1 MVVQLR
7 LVCVMRPAF
16 SSTKQAAAFALI
28 LLLVLLSPVLAGKKF
43 LPPREQSYAARGWGS
58 GPYPWIYN
66 QIFEETN
73 AIDIA
78 FMGSSHIIKAI
89 DTPYVQDALSKKLGR
104 QAVVRTIAWGGA
116 GYDGLFLIA
125 QDLLQHRKVRLLVFY
140 DEGAMGFRN
149 VAITSLFCFGDN
161 EASLG
166 GLPLA
171 DKAFF
176 YFASL
181 IGMPRNLLSLVRP
194 NIPAEIFPDRPGY
207 VEPQD
212 KAFADAPNRLGAVA
226 TRLGFRAN
234 PLLPD
239 APFTFFRPPAAKRV
253 QASIYKVS
261 DPSKKFEF
269 SNAPLPRWQVRFAR
283 QFANLAET
291 QQCKLIMLHIPVL
304 EEVRDGVIRE
314 RPLLPAFSG
323 ADLTL
328 VGIPPRQMFQGLTD
342 DDILKLFSD
351 IWHFNQNGMEF
362 FTPLVTPALLQ
373 LYDNPVN
380 H

>member
-1 MVVQLR
+1 M
-7 LVCVMRPAF
+7 MRPAF
-16 SSTKQAAAFALI
+16 SSTKQAAAFALL

-43 LPPREQSYAARGWGS
+43 LPPREQSYAVQGWGS
-58 GPYPWIYN
+58 GPYPWIYD
-66 QIFEETN
+66 QIFDETN

-78 FMGSSHIIKAI
+78 LMGSSHIIKAI
-89 DTPYVQDALSKKLGR
+89 DTPYVQAALSKKLGR

-116 GYDGLFLIA
+116 GYDGLFLITR
-125 QDLLQHRKVRLLVFY
+125 DLLEHRKVRLLVFY
-140 DEGAMGFRN
+140 DEGAEGSRN
-149 VAITSLFCFGDN
+149 VAITSLFRFGEN

-166 GLPLA
+166 GVPLA

-176 YFASL
+176 YFATL

-194 NIPAEIFPDRPGY
+194 NVPAEMFSDRPGFI
-207 VEPQD
+207 EPHD

-226 TRLGFRAN
+226 TRLGFKAN
-234 PLLPD
+234 PLLSD
-239 APFTFFRPPAAKRV
+239 APFVFYRPPATNRV

-261 DPSKKFEF
+261 HPSKNFEF
-269 SNAPLPRWQVRFAR
+269 SNAPLPLWQARFAR
-283 QFANLAET
+283 QFAELAET

-304 EEVRDGVIRE
+304 AEVRDSAIRE
-314 RPLLPAFSG
+314 RPLAPAFSG
-323 ADLTL
+323 ANLTL

-342 DDILKLFSD
+342 EEILKLFSD

-373 LYDNPVN
+373 LYDTPVN